1 MDAVQE
7 LLIVLPKAFART
19 TDLDKEAPLAVRRGP
34 SYCHYKCYKV
44 SFVRETQVR
53 FETGA
58 KYNLEKG
65 ALLKL
70 IEGGAFHQCA
80 AKKKNTKNCV

>member
-1 MDAVQE
+1 M
-7 LLIVLPKAFART
+7 IVLPKAFART
-19 TDLDKEAPLAVRRGP
+19 TDLDEEAPLAVRRGP
-34 SYCHYKCYKV
+34 SYRHYRCYKV

-58 KYNLEKG
+58 KKYNLEKG

-70 IEGGAFHQCA
+70 IEGGAFHQYA
-80 AKKKNTKNCV
+80 AKKNTKNCA